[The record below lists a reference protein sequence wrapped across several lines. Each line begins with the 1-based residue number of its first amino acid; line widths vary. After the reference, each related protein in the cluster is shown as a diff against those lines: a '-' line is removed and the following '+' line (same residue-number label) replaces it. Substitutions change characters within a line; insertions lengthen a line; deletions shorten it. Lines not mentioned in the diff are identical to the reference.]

1 METFFERYKNIM
13 VLSAV
18 LLLQFLGLAIQ
29 VRTPA
34 AQGSDGKGVRLL
46 RYWIVAMMSP
56 PERVMSHTGLGVRG
70 FWGNYVDLRNA
81 REENARLHEQLNQ
94 LRLEQAAIL
103 EDARQGQRLQALL
116 GFHEKYISKTVPAQV
131 IGTGG
136 SDQSRILTIDKG
148 SKDGLK
154 RDQPVITPDGIVGKL
169 VEVFP
174 HTSQVL
180 EINDQT
186 SGAGVLLEQTRLRGV
201 LRGNAYGQP
210 QIIDVLPDERI
221 KPGERVLTSGG
232 DQIFPRG
239 LAVGTV
245 QKVVSDTEREP
256 YTDIVIKP
264 AANLQHLEEVLVVV
278 DATDQLSPAAQRDL
292 AKSEVT
298 GASEAEMQRASDVL
312 AEKLPGLRDPNAPA
326 DAPDP
331 KTASADDRPLKPL
344 TAAHVDRFSPGTLPP
359 ANQMVPGQRTV
370 VTSSARTAEL
380 LNEGAQA
387 TTHKAKKTVT
397 DPDAATPD
405 NGTPGGKPAGGA
417 QAVKATPH
425 AKAESPIIPGTA
437 TGPDHPLVGP
447 EKSGQ
452 DRTSPDKGAERANA
466 AAVPAPGPQQESR
479 KQ

>member
-1 METFFERYKNIM
+1 MDTFFDRYKNIM

-18 LLLQFLGLAIQ
+18 LLMQFLGLAIQ

-34 AQGSDGKGVRLL
+34 AQGTDGKGVRLM
-46 RYWIVAMMSP
+46 RYWIVAILSP
-56 PERVMSHTGLGVRG
+56 PEKVMSHAGTGARG

-81 REENARLHEQLNQ
+81 REENAQLREQLSQ
-94 LRLEQAAIL
+94 LRLEQASIL

-116 GFHEKYISKTVPAQV
+116 GFREKYVSKTVAAQV

-136 SDQSRILTIDKG
+136 SDQSRVLTIDKG
-148 SKDGLK
+148 AKDGLK

-210 QIIDVLPDERI
+210 QIIDVLPDDRI
-221 KPGERVLTSGG
+221 KQGEKVLTSGG

-239 LAVGTV
+239 LTVGTV
-245 QKVVSDTEREP
+245 QKVVADPEREP
-256 YTDIVIKP
+256 YADVVIKP

-278 DATDQLSPAAQRDL
+278 ETTDQLSPAVQRDL
-292 AKSEVT
+292 AKSAAA
-298 GASEAEMQRASDVL
+298 GASQAELQRASDIL
-312 AEKLPGLRDPNAPA
+312 AEKLPGLRDANAPP
-326 DAPDP
+326 DAEV
-331 KTASADDRPLKPL
+331 KTAAADDRPLKPL
-344 TAAHVDRFSPGTLPP
+344 AAVHEDRFTPGALPP
-359 ANQMVPGQRTV
+359 ASQMVPGQKPL

-380 LNEGAQA
+380 LSEGAQA
-387 TTHKAKKTVT
+387 TPHKAKKPGAPDQNAAGPSAAAGGSRT
-397 DPDAATPD
+397 DGGAAAGAKPRS
-405 NGTPGGKPAGGA
+405 KPA
-417 QAVKATPH
+417 PEP
-425 AKAESPIIPGTA
+425 KAESPIIPGTA
-437 TGPDHPLVGP
+437 TGPDRPLLGP
-447 EKSGQ
+447 EK
-452 DRTSPDKGAERANA
+452 TNPAPERANA
-466 AAVPAPGPQQESR
+466 AIAGEEPR